1 MYSPTSLRGARRAT
15 KQSKT
20 EIASALLGTQP
31 RNDGVINRIKLQ
43 QKLLAWYHANKRPL
57 PWRLNGNPYRIFVVE
72 VMLQQTQIK
81 TVLPYYERWLKIF
94 PDVHSLARAPLD
106 KVLKL
111 WEGLGYYSRARNLH
125 KAAKMIVEQ
134 FGGKI
139 PDDLES
145 LRTLPG
151 IGRYT
156 AGAIASIA
164 FQKPVPLVD
173 GNVFR
178 VLSRIYN
185 CSDDITKPET
195 HHKFYDLAEQ
205 LIPPLP
211 KTLSPSRGRGKGEGE
226 ESGPG
231 NFNQA
236 LMELGS
242 LVCFPD
248 VPNCPSCPV
257 KSLCLSLKFGDPT
270 KLPVKKN
277 GLKIKKIE
285 MVVGLLKKENKILV
299 RRRPPSG
306 IWGGLWEFPGTIR
319 KKGENLEEALSAE
332 FQNEIGISL
341 QILKKAKPIEHRFTH
356 RLAKIYPFECG
367 LRKNR
372 NGSKFKNRNLKWA
385 DRRSLKKLSFPVPHQ
400 KILLNASMPFK
411 SF

>member
-1 MYSPTSLRGARRAT
+1 M
-15 KQSKT
+15 K
-20 EIASALLGTQP
+20 
-31 RNDGVINRIKLQ
+31 VNRSQFRK
-43 QKLLAWYHANKRPL
+43 KLLAWYHTNKRPL

-81 TVLPYYERWLKIF
+81 TVLPYYKRWLKTF
-94 PDVHSLARAPLD
+94 PDVYSLARAPLD

-139 PDDLES
+139 PNDLEF

-195 HHKFYDLAEQ
+195 HHKFYDLAAG
-205 LIPPLP
+205 LIP
-211 KTLSPSRGRGKGEGE
+211 
-226 ESGPG
+226 ESEPG

-242 LVCFPD
+242 LVCFPEA
-248 VPNCPSCPV
+248 PNCPACPV
-257 KSLCLSLKFGDPT
+257 KSLCISLKVGDPS

-299 RRRPPSG
+299 RRRPLSG

-319 KKGENLEEALSAE
+319 KKGESLEKSLTDE
-332 FQNEIGISL
+332 FEKEIGLFMKIERK
-341 QILKKAKPIEHRFTH
+341 IKPIEHRFTH
-356 RLAKIYPFECG
+356 RLAKIYPFECQLTEKQNG
-367 LRKNR
+367 L
-372 NGSKFKNRNLKWA
+372 GFKNQNIKWA
-385 DRRSLKKLSFPVPHQ
+385 DRNSLKKLSFPVPHQ
-400 KILLNASMPFK
+400 KIMRQHT
-411 SF
+411 